1 VKDKCEGFAR
11 KISAYQDGE
20 LPFEEKR
27 EIEKHL
33 ETCDQCSQ
41 LLSEYR
47 RTASIMETVLSEVPG
62 DKIDLDALWEEI
74 EGNIK
79 CGSSVME
86 RLAKWIRKPVVLL
99 PTAVAAAAA
108 ALLFVIIPFHGV
120 QPPLAISRVESVY
133 SSSGMV
139 MVLKVPK
146 SGQPLVWILTGEGKE
161 TGA

>member
-1 VKDKCEGFAR
+1 MKDKCESLAP

-20 LPFEEKR
+20 LPPGEKR

-33 ETCDQCSQ
+33 AACDKCSQ
-41 LLSEYR
+41 LLGEYR

-62 DKIDLDALWEEI
+62 DKIDLDILWGEI

-79 CGSSVME
+79 CRPSVME
-86 RLAKWIRKPVVLL
+86 RLTKWIRKPLILV
-99 PTAVAAAAA
+99 PTAVAVAAAV
-108 ALLFVIIPFHGV
+108 LLFVIVPFHGV

-139 MVLKVPK
+139 MVLKSPE
-146 SGQPLVWILTGEGKE
+146 SGQPIVWILADERKD